1 MAQYVQLEAECPVI
15 SWNALSVWRLG
26 WGHEWWIGQKV
37 RLNLLELNW
46 ALTKE
51 LGTTWAAKGK
61 NLCKSYLSTF
71 VARFE
76 LIFINIEVLIESNLT
91 SEMCKM
97 CSAIKSGVIPIWGD
111 MCQGIQNVHFLM
123 QCVLIPELALF
134 ASRAITKKSRWHNWY
149 VPDIYWTVRGF
160 WDLWQKS
167 CIVMNVPNCTVP
179 KMVNVLWWIFY
190 YCDECPQLPKNREWM
205 ALLVQNE

>member
-61 NLCKSYLSTF
+61 NLCQSYLSTF

-149 VPDIYWTVRGF
+149 VPDI
-160 WDLWQKS
+160 LNCQKGAS
-167 CIVMNVPNCTVP
+167 GTCDRRV
-179 KMVNVLWWIFY
+179 VLS
-190 YCDECPQLPKNREWM
+190 QKG
-205 ALLVQNE
+205 